1 MRKYVLI
8 ILVTLFYVNS
18 FSQELALMT
27 YNIRLDVAS
36 DGENAWTNRKEAL
49 VSQLKFYEPAIF
61 GIQEGLPNQ
70 VTFINNELINY
81 NFIGEGRDGGE
92 MGEYSALFF
101 NNSIVEVIQ
110 SGTFWLSETPNNVS
124 KGWDAAFPRVCTY
137 GLFKEK
143 ATGIHFFVFNTHLDH
158 IGKIAREKSLALIL
172 EKMETLNV
180 DKLPIILMGD
190 FNLEPNS
197 EAISF
202 LKNVMNDTYEMAI
215 EPPYG
220 PSGTFNAFNFESYTT
235 TRIDYIFVSNSQE
248 IEVQKYAVLNNSYH
262 LKYPS
267 DHFPVFVKLKFRKK
281 N

>member
-1 MRKYVLI
+1 
-8 ILVTLFYVNS
+8 
-18 FSQELALMT
+18 MT

-36 DGENAWTNRKEAL
+36 DGENAWPNRKAAL
-49 VSQLKFYEPAIF
+49 VSQIIFYEPAIF

-92 MGEYSALFF
+92 IGEYSALFF
-101 NNSIVEVIQ
+101 NTSIAEVIQ
-110 SGTFWLSETPNNVS
+110 SGTFWLSETPNKVS
-124 KGWDAAFPRVCTY
+124 KGWDTAFPRVCTY
-137 GLFKEK
+137 GLFENKVS
-143 ATGIHFFVFNTHLDH
+143 GIQFWVFNTHLDH

-172 EKMETLNV
+172 EKIETLNV
-180 DKLPIILMGD
+180 DKLPVILMGD

-197 EAISF
+197 DAISF
-202 LKNVMNDTYEMAI
+202 LKNVMNDSYEIAI
-215 EPPYG
+215 EPTFG
-220 PSGTFNAFNFESYTT
+220 PVGTFNAFNFESDST
-235 TRIDYIFVSNSQE
+235 TRIDYIFISNLSE

-267 DHFPVFVKLKFRKK
+267 DHFPVFVQLKFRKK